1 MCTAGHCLHKVSRT
15 DEFVKMEGRLS
26 GVGGR
31 VKESGSD
38 GQQGDKQKLRMYE
51 KKSYGNLFIHKI
63 TAQ

>member
-1 MCTAGHCLHKVSRT
+1 M
-15 DEFVKMEGRLS
+15 

-51 KKSYGNLFIHKI
+51 NHMETYNYKN
-63 TAQ
+63 